1 MKLFGAIGMMGLAAI
16 TAAAC
21 GSSQNDPPRTP
32 AEAQAMNELTPSEK
46 KEAERRAANEH
57 AREKEQLAASRDD
70 QSRSNGQPKAGRT
83 TTALAISSVATARC
97 DRELRCKNIG
107 VNQKYLSTDECITKL
122 QNDKRVDIN
131 PQECPG
137 GVNEKE
143 LASCL
148 KSIRDEDCGNPLDA
162 IGRLSACRAGAL
174 CVDTK

>member
-1 MKLFGAIGMMGLAAI
+1 MRLLGAIGIVGFAAA
-16 TAAAC
+16 TAVAC

-32 AEAQAMNELTPSEK
+32 PQAQAMNELTPSEK

-57 AREKEQLAASRDD
+57 AREKEQLAASRDN
-70 QSRSNGQPKAGRT
+70 SNGNKSNNNVART
-83 TTALAISSVATARC
+83 STALAISSVATARC

-107 VNQKYLSTDECITKL
+107 ANQKYLSTDECVTKL

-137 GVNEKE
+137 GVNDKE

-148 KSIRDEDCGNPLDA
+148 KSIRDEDCGNPLDSLS
-162 IGRLSACRAGAL
+162 RLTACRASAL
-174 CVDTK
+174 CMDNK